1 MPECEHSF
9 VEISDAQ
16 RLVVA
21 PKVSVLMLTYNHGDY
36 LSEAIEGVV
45 AQNCNFDFELIIGED
60 ASVDD
65 TLSIALVYQ
74 LRFPKIIRVIRSL
87 SNAGI
92 KENGKRICSLARGEY
107 VSFCEGDDFW
117 CAPDKLARQVELIE
131 GDESIGI
138 VHSDWIKTKLIDGRW
153 IHDFGKSVHR
163 RVPARLLV
171 GNLFPTWHFP
181 KILRTCTV
189 LLRREAL
196 SQFGESVLAK
206 GEYRFGDSVLN
217 AYVTS
222 RFKVAYL
229 PKVTA
234 VYRVS
239 PNSALRSGSKA
250 RVAFYRSALQFD
262 TDARLYFSERGDYL
276 PDYRWE
282 TAASLLLWGIRAGDI
297 RAVMDA
303 IADFWE
309 HFTFIDFVRA
319 GFRTLAMRIPTL
331 RRQVR

>member
-9 VEISDAQ
+9 VEISDAR
-16 RLVVA
+16 RLVAA
-21 PKVSVLMLTYNHGDY
+21 PKVSVLMLAYNHGGY

-45 AQNCNFDFELIIGED
+45 TQSCDFGFELIIGED
-60 ASVDD
+60 ASSDD
-65 TLSIALVYQ
+65 TLSIALAYQ
-74 LRFPKIIRVIRSL
+74 LRFPEKIRLIRSL
-87 SNAGI
+87 SNAGMN
-92 KENGKRICSLARGEY
+92 ENGRRILSLARGEY

-131 GDESIGI
+131 SDESIGI

-153 IHDFGKSVHR
+153 MYDFRKSVHR
-163 RVPARLLV
+163 RVAPRLLV

-189 LLRREAL
+189 LLRREIV
-196 SQFGESVLAK
+196 SQFGESELSK
-206 GEYRFGDSVLN
+206 GKYRFGDSVLS

-250 RVAFYRSALQFD
+250 RVSFYRSALQFD
-262 TDARLYFSERGDYL
+262 TDARCYFSERGGYL

-297 RAVMDA
+297 RAVRDA
-303 IADFWE
+303 IIDFWE
-309 HFTFIDFVRA
+309 HFTLIDFVRV
-319 GFRTLAMRIPTL
+319 GCRTLAMRIPTL